1 MRAEDVGW
9 SANKMVLGKHS
20 GRKVHDGFIRT
31 VLSWGFYKNIRV
43 FIKTEVLKGNF
54 KGEIR

>member
-1 MRAEDVGW
+1 V
-9 SANKMVLGKHS
+9 V
-20 GRKVHDGFIRT
+20 RKVHDGFIRT